1 MIDFKIQAGSW
12 SELAQD
18 AMQIRRDVFI
28 LEQHIPEDEEWD
40 TLDASALHFVV
51 YAEVHHQVQA
61 IATARLLV
69 KNSIGRVSVLKA
81 YRGQGIGRILMLKI
95 IEQAKFEQRV
105 SLKLSS
111 QVHAIP
117 FYESLGFAAQ
127 GNEYLD
133 CGIPHID
140 MTLSI

>member
-40 TLDASALHFVV
+40 ALDASALHFVV
-51 YAEVHHQVQA
+51 YVKEKNQVQA
-61 IATARLLV
+61 IATARLLAN
-69 KNSIGRVSVLKA
+69 NSIGRVAVLKA

-117 FYESLGFAAQ
+117 FYESLGFAVQ
-127 GNEYLD
+127 GDEYLD

>member
-61 IATARLLV
+61 IATARLLP
-69 KNSIGRVSVLKA
+69 KNSIGRVAVLKA

-117 FYESLGFAAQ
+117 FYESLGFAVQ
-127 GNEYLD
+127 GDEYLD
-133 CGIPHID
+133 CGIPHIN

>member
-61 IATARLLV
+61 IATARLLA
-69 KNSIGRVSVLKA
+69 KNSIGRVAVLKA

-117 FYESLGFAAQ
+117 FYESLGFAVQ
-127 GNEYLD
+127 GDEYLD
-133 CGIPHID
+133 CGIPHIN

>member
-40 TLDASALHFVV
+40 ALDASALHFVV
-51 YAEVHHQVQA
+51 YVKEKNQVQA
-61 IATARLLV
+61 IATARLLA
-69 KNSIGRVSVLKA
+69 KNSIGRVAVLKA

-117 FYESLGFAAQ
+117 FYESLGFAVQ
-127 GNEYLD
+127 GDEYLD